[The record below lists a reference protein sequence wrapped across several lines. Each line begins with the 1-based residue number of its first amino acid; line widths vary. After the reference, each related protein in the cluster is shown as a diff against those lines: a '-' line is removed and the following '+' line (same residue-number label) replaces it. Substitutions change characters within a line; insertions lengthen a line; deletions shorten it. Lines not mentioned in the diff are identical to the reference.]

1 MAIED
6 FQVTESP
13 WGPDDELGAFNLMT
27 PESQAQIVSRADGS
41 RIFDLSCDYF
51 IGMPTWSALGDPSYQ
66 LYITHDPQGD
76 VVRNPIGLDDDA
88 NRLTSYTGD
97 AVSMYTHSGT
107 HIDALNHFGA
117 HGTIYNNFDAEHH
130 RGSRHWDKC
139 GVDVIPPIIARGVL
153 LDIAGYKDTDQLPP
167 SYGIGPDD
175 LQGAAERQGTEIRKG
190 DVVLIRTGRYQ
201 EWPDTEAFLT
211 DEPGLNLAG
220 AKWLVEEKEVMLLGS
235 DNVAFEQLP
244 SESEETWIPVHMYL
258 FNNTGRTIIEVVNCE
273 ELARERVYEFAF
285 FGLHLKLRG
294 ASASPIRCIAMPLR
308 P

>member
-1 MAIED
+1 MASED
-6 FQVTESP
+6 FQVAESP

-27 PESQAQIVSRADGS
+27 PESQAAIVSRADGS

-66 LYITHDPQGD
+66 IYITHDPQGD
-76 VVRNPIGLDDDA
+76 VVRNPLGLDDDA

-97 AVSMYTHSGT
+97 AVAMYTHSGT

-139 GVDVIPPIIARGVL
+139 GVDVIPPVIARGVL

-167 SYGIGPDD
+167 SYGVGPED

-201 EWPDTEAFLT
+201 EWPDVEAFLT
-211 DEPGLNLAG
+211 DEPGLDLAG

-244 SESEETWIPVHMYL
+244 AESEETWLPVHMYL
-258 FNNTGRTIIEVVNCE
+258 FNNTGRTIMEVVNCE

-308 P
+308 A